1 MAKGEAPRRR
11 LIASDSE
18 DEAPPAEPTFE
29 DEPEVPEGEVNFPSV
44 ARRIRAPVPIP
55 AEGEERPADAFAP
68 AIDALNEL
76 RGVDMSDPA
85 CVAKLAEHG
94 IVDAVLDL
102 LRAKPPPV
110 PPGADGDGD
119 GDPADAPPDA
129 DADKE
134 NAREPTP
141 EERKA
146 AAEAEAIRAKYDAV
160 SLPAARALAHLC
172 GAPSPVRR
180 DLGKALLHLRVVFH
194 LLDPD
199 AATPS
204 IVEAALRILASL
216 AQGSTYAADMI
227 ARMCA
232 GKDDAAPRGGAWFV
246 DLFSHPARRVVGKA
260 ARLAVLLCRARR
272 NREVLF
278 GDWTDDAGVSLLRDA
293 DAGSASA
300 DVDSDSAPAGVR
312 TEGVPDLLATIF
324 ATLRRSTDAP
334 ARRLC
339 VRLIGAA
346 CADPGEP
353 MVRVLDREDCDGPG
367 TLMEM
372 VLRDEDDD
380 ARVDAATTLL
390 SLATRHKPAAEDLGR
405 RGAVRALRAMLPP
418 VTAEPP
424 ELVVPPPEGA
434 DADAEGADAEGADET
449 AAADETGDGTAS
461 EPSSAIS
468 VSGHNVFTEAFGVY
482 AVGYVSPPPKPK
494 PMRVA
499 DDAFAAPD
507 APASDPRLF
516 PLALRLVSAI
526 LENHAPSL
534 RAAVDEH
541 AWVVAYLDKVGNV
554 DVKEPM
560 DLTHEDLETWLAY
573 LTRAMRDPAEAPEPD
588 PEPAPAPEPE
598 PEPELTPEE
607 AAAKAKA
614 EEEAAEAAR
623 LAEEAAEAA
632 EAQRRLDYDL
642 TDVSDV
648 SDDESEPSEPE
659 ESPEEFA
666 AREDEAR
673 RVREAERARHEED
686 SKWHNADVRAAAM
699 TVLQALSGDTAVC
712 RSLISPVL
720 HPSALPR
727 VIASLPTTYATV
739 EEGAHLL
746 QRVCEKGAHG
756 DQLPVEMDEVFREKG
771 VVDQLRAIADELA
784 RNPPSLAARRVAVAA
799 HQTALLI
806 FPNREY
812 LPEVRRAPLSP
823 RYKTTPPPPTPP
835 APTWRRKPTRNV
847 YEEMVRVL
855 PLHSALPETWKA
867 RDPIT
872 REALV
877 GARLDRRMRRLVVGR
892 EVTEDELEA
901 REAAAKATEKAE
913 KDAAEAAEEAE
924 AAAKALEVAEAR
936 SASAEEATPPPPTR
950 WELEGLSEDERA
962 AMLRDYDRFEG
973 ARRRAREALHA
984 ARSAYAAKTLTASIL
999 SALVRS
1005 RDGTDRGEVDADAEA
1020 TAADADARAG
1030 DVRDE
1035 SDAWDADAFRA
1046 AIAELAP
1053 GEETASMAFSDVP
1066 PPPPAAYAAIRFL
1079 ATVLDGEDAAEKFR
1093 VPEEDDEEGEPA
1105 PETDTG
1111 DGSDPDPTAARA
1123 PVARQLLP
1131 TTARARA
1138 EAAARRRA
1146 AHEKR
1151 TWIDPEGPVAAL
1163 FRAEEPDLAARM
1175 LAFVDETLPEF
1186 DAEAMR
1192 RAEAGLERV
1201 YVADAA
1207 RESEVA
1213 ERLVKWAYC
1222 AARRVALRE
1231 AKAARATAR
1240 RAARAEAKA
1249 ARERARAARAKE
1261 EEAKGSQ
1268 VVSA

>member
-11 LIASDSE
+11 LITSDSE
-18 DEAPPAEPTFE
+18 DEAPAAEPTFE
-29 DEPEVPEGEVNFPSV
+29 DEPEVPDGEVNFPSV
-44 ARRIRAPVPIP
+44 ARRIRAPVPVP

-68 AIDALNEL
+68 SLAALNEL

-85 CVAKLAEHG
+85 SVEKLAEHG

-102 LRAKPPPV
+102 LRARPAPV

-129 DADKE
+129 DANKE
-134 NAREPTP
+134 NAVAPTP
-141 EERKA
+141 EARKA

-180 DLGKALLHLRVVFH
+180 EMGKALLHVRVVFG

-199 AATPS
+199 LASPS
-204 IVEAALRILASL
+204 LVEAALRILASL
-216 AQGSTYAADMI
+216 AQGSTYAAETI
-227 ARMCA
+227 ARLCA
-232 GKDDAAPRGGAWFV
+232 GKDDAAPSGGAWFV
-246 DLFSHPARRVVGKA
+246 DLFSHPARRVVGKV
-260 ARLAVLLCRARR
+260 ARLACLLSRAAR

-278 GDWTDDAGVSLLRDA
+278 GDWTDDAGTSLLRDA
-293 DAGSASA
+293 TSPTDVA
-300 DVDSDSAPAGVR
+300 DVESTDVDAASPTGVR

-324 ATLRRSTDAP
+324 ATLRRATDAP
-334 ARRLC
+334 IVRRLC
-339 VRLIGAA
+339 VKLIGAA
-346 CADPGEP
+346 CAEPGEP
-353 MVRVLDREDCDGPG
+353 MVRVLDREEFDGPG
-367 TLMEM
+367 VLMEM
-372 VLRDEDDD
+372 VYRDEDDD

-390 SLATRHKPAAEDLGR
+390 SLATRNASAAEDLGR
-405 RGAVRALRAMLPP
+405 RGAVRALRAMLPE
-418 VTAEPP
+418 VTEEPP
-424 ELVVPPPEGA
+424 ELVVEGA
-434 DADAEGADAEGADET
+434 DADAEGADAVDDPEGADPEGADE
-449 AAADETGDGTAS
+449 AADETAS
-461 EPSSAIS
+461 ERSTAIS
-468 VSGHNVFTEAFGVY
+468 VSGHNVFTEAFGVR
-482 AVGYVSPPPKPK
+482 AVGYVSPPPKPT

-499 DDAFAAPD
+499 DDAFAAPER
-507 APASDPRLF
+507 ASDPRLF
-516 PLALRLVSAI
+516 PLALRLAAAI

-534 RAAVDEH
+534 RDAVDEH

-573 LTRAMRDPAEAPEPD
+573 LTRAMRDPAEAPEP
-588 PEPAPAPEPE
+588 EPAPAPELTPE
-598 PEPELTPEE
+598 PEPTPEE
-607 AAAKAKA
+607 AEKK
-614 EEEAAEAAR
+614 AAEAQRLAEDAR
-623 LAEEAAEAA
+623 LAEEATEAA
-632 EAQRRLDYDL
+632 EARRRLDYDL

-659 ESPEEFA
+659 ASPERVA

-673 RVREAERARHEED
+673 RVREARRARHEED
-686 SKWHNADVRAAAM
+686 AKWHNADVRAAAM

-746 QRVCEKGAHG
+746 QRACEKGAHG
-756 DQLPVEMDEVFREKG
+756 DQLPMEMDEVFRDVG
-771 VVDQLRAIADELA
+771 VVEQLRAIADELA

-799 HQTALLI
+799 HETALMI

-812 LPEVRRAPLSP
+812 LPEIRKTPLSP
-823 RYKTTPPPPTPP
+823 RYSTTPPPPTPP
-835 APTWRRKPTRNV
+835 APTWRRRPTRNV
-847 YEEMVRVL
+847 DEETVRVL
-855 PLHSALPETWKA
+855 PLHSALPETWTA
-867 RDPIT
+867 RDPDT
-872 REALV
+872 REPLV
-877 GARLDRRMRRLVVGR
+877 GARLERRMRRLVVGR
-892 EVTEDELEA
+892 EEGEDLE
-901 REAAAKATEKAE
+901 E
-913 KDAAEAAEEAE
+913 KDAADEKKTEKDVEEAEREAE
-924 AAAKALEVAEAR
+924 AAAKALEMAEAR

-950 WELEGLSEDERA
+950 LELEGLSEDERA
-962 AMLRDYDRFEG
+962 AMLREYDKFEG

-999 SALVRS
+999 SAVVRS
-1005 RDGTDRGEVDADAEA
+1005 EDGTKREEEDAKKAEEEEKRSDA
-1020 TAADADARAG
+1020 
-1030 DVRDE
+1030 RDE
-1035 SDAWDADAFRA
+1035 SDAWNLDAFRN

-1053 GEETASMAFSDVP
+1053 KWEKTATMAPSDVP
-1066 PPPPAAYAAIRFL
+1066 PPPPAAYAAIRFI

-1093 VPEEDDEEGEPA
+1093 VTDDDDDDDAQEGEPA
-1105 PETDTG
+1105 PETGTENA
-1111 DGSDPDPTAARA
+1111 DGSDPDVDRSAKRT
-1123 PVARQLLP
+1123 LFP

-1138 EAAARRRA
+1138 EAAARRRVA
-1146 AHEKR
+1146 LEKR
-1151 TWIDPEGPVAAL
+1151 AWTDPEGPVAAL
-1163 FRAEEPDLAARM
+1163 LRAEEPDLAARM
-1175 LAFVDETLPEF
+1175 LAFVDDTLPDF

-1207 RESEVA
+1207 RESEAA
-1213 ERLVKWAYC
+1213 ERLVKWCYC
-1222 AARRVALRE
+1222 AARKVALRE

-1249 ARERARAARAKE
+1249 ARARARAARAKGE
-1261 EEAKGSQ
+1261 ETGGSQ